1 MPTFKGGWEKAQGKG
16 AEGGERAEEKGRAS
30 VEDAPS
36 LCLLRRGL
44 FGDLE
49 RFPAHEPDEP
59 FRRACGA
66 PVAPCAGVFGHA
78 LGKQGLALGVHD
90 IVHKDK
96 GSPPDFAYPGVDMDQ
111 IVISGGPPV
120 AALGFAY
127 GQHDAEA
134 FHLGVAHAHIADV
147 LAAGT
152 LEKMQVFCV
161 IEVSHRVGLSV
172 GDAVGEPNIGSGKI
186 VHEQHPLLKVPQKR
200 GAGSAVLAAAVLALG
215 LLAGCTASLPVPA
228 PSVPSRNAA
237 GDLVPESDERAAMLA
252 GKVDRAG
259 QRLRSWKE
267 LAPALRASR
276 AHIAGREPGQVA
288 VAHGDVA
295 VTWGDVARTLDRL
308 EALLPRLDVEPG
320 LLAEQ
325 FRWVKLKDGAAFSG
339 YYEPVVKAS
348 RTRKPG
354 YTAPLYRVP
363 PDLRELNL
371 GNFKTELIGQR
382 IVYRLEKGKPVP
394 YYARAEIDGLD
405 GKPGVLRGRGLELAW
420 LSDPV
425 DAFFLQVQGS
435 GRLRFE
441 DGKEMPVRF
450 AGSNGKPY
458 LSIGRYLA
466 DQGEIPPGQV
476 SMQSIRQW
484 LRDHP
489 GSRDDL
495 LRRNQRYIFFRKGP
509 ESPSGSITSGPVGS
523 MGSPLSSMVS
533 LAVDRTTFPLGS
545 VLAFDVAI
553 PDPSAP
559 AGKGPVPTMPLFGIG
574 LAQDTGEAIKG
585 RRVDL
590 FCGKGARAAYVAGHL
605 NGPGEIWMLLAK

>member
-1 MPTFKGGWEKAQGKG
+1 MQEAAQPVQ
-16 AEGGERAEEKGRAS
+16 AAAAAVQTAPVEEAQQAPAQEEKK
-30 VEDAPS
+30 
-36 LCLLRRGL
+36 
-44 FGDLE
+44 
-49 RFPAHEPDEP
+49 DEP
-59 FRRACGA
+59 LT
-66 PVAPCAGVFGHA
+66 PVDAQDDSLNFDN
-78 LGKQGLALGVHD
+78 L
-90 IVHKDK
+90 
-96 GSPPDFAYPGVDMDQ
+96 SP
-111 IVISGGPPV
+111 
-120 AALGFAY
+120 
-127 GQHDAEA
+127 E
-134 FHLGVAHAHIADV
+134 
-147 LAAGT
+147 
-152 LEKMQVFCV
+152 
-161 IEVSHRVGLSV
+161 
-172 GDAVGEPNIGSGKI
+172 
-186 VHEQHPLLKVPQKR
+186 EQ
-200 GAGSAVLAAAVLALG
+200 AAVLA
-215 LLAGCTASLPVPA
+215 
-228 PSVPSRNAA
+228 
-237 GDLVPESDERAAMLA
+237 
-252 GKVDRAG
+252 GKLDRTG
-259 QRLRSWKE
+259 QRLHSWKE

-295 VTWGDVARTLDRL
+295 VTWGDVAKTLDRL
-308 EALLPRLDVEPG
+308 EALLPRLDAEPG
-320 LLAEQ
+320 LLAER

-371 GNFKTELIGQR
+371 GSFKSELIGQR
-382 IVYRLEKGKPVP
+382 VVYRMEKGKPVP
-394 YYARAEIDGLD
+394 YYTRAEIDGLD
-405 GKPGVLRGRGLELAW
+405 GRPGVLRGKGLELAW

-466 DQGEIPPGQV
+466 DQGEIPTGQV

-484 LRDHP
+484 LREHP
-489 GSRDDL
+489 ELRDDL

-509 ESPSGSITSGPVGS
+509 ETSSGSITSGPVGS

-545 VLAFDVAI
+545 VLAFDVNI
-553 PDPSAP
+553 PDPSSP
-559 AGKGPVPTMPLFGIG
+559 VEEGPVSTTPLFGIG

-590 FCGKGARAAYVAGHL
+590 FCGKGARAAYIAGHL

>member
-1 MPTFKGGWEKAQGKG
+1 MNDGRVCICYVDLNDGNKGK
-16 AEGGERAEEKGRAS
+16 
-30 VEDAPS
+30 
-36 LCLLRRGL
+36 
-44 FGDLE
+44 
-49 RFPAHEPDEP
+49 
-59 FRRACGA
+59 
-66 PVAPCAGVFGHA
+66 
-78 LGKQGLALGVHD
+78 
-90 IVHKDK
+90 
-96 GSPPDFAYPGVDMDQ
+96 
-111 IVISGGPPV
+111 
-120 AALGFAY
+120 
-127 GQHDAEA
+127 
-134 FHLGVAHAHIADV
+134 V
-147 LAAGT
+147 L
-152 LEKMQVFCV
+152 
-161 IEVSHRVGLSV
+161 I
-172 GDAVGEPNIGSGKI
+172 
-186 VHEQHPLLKVPQKR
+186 
-200 GAGSAVLAAAVLALG
+200 AAVD
-215 LLAGCTASLPVPA
+215 S
-228 PSVPSRNAA
+228 SN
-237 GDLVPESDERAAMLA
+237 
-252 GKVDRAG
+252 
-259 QRLRSWKE
+259 
-267 LAPALRASR
+267 
-276 AHIAGREPGQVA
+276 
-288 VAHGDVA
+288 A
-295 VTWGDVARTLDRL
+295 VTWGDVAKTLDRL
-308 EALLPRLDVEPG
+308 EALLPRLDAEPG
-320 LLAEQ
+320 LLAER

-371 GNFKTELIGQR
+371 GSFKSELIGQR
-382 IVYRLEKGKPVP
+382 VVYRMEKGKPVP
-394 YYARAEIDGLD
+394 YYTRAEIDGLD
-405 GKPGVLRGRGLELAW
+405 GRPGVLRGKGLELAW

-466 DQGEIPPGQV
+466 DQGEIPTGQV

-489 GSRDDL
+489 ELRDDL

-509 ESPSGSITSGPVGS
+509 ETSSGSITSGPVGS

-545 VLAFDVAI
+545 VLAFDVNI
-553 PDPSAP
+553 PDPSSP
-559 AGKGPVPTMPLFGIG
+559 VEEGPVSTTPLFGIG

-590 FCGKGARAAYVAGHL
+590 FCGKGARAAYIAGHL

>member
-1 MPTFKGGWEKAQGKG
+1 MYDGTPS
-16 AEGGERAEEKGRAS
+16 AS
-30 VEDAPS
+30 
-36 LCLLRRGL
+36 
-44 FGDLE
+44 
-49 RFPAHEPDEP
+49 
-59 FRRACGA
+59 
-66 PVAPCAGVFGHA
+66 
-78 LGKQGLALGVHD
+78 
-90 IVHKDK
+90 
-96 GSPPDFAYPGVDMDQ
+96 
-111 IVISGGPPV
+111 
-120 AALGFAY
+120 
-127 GQHDAEA
+127 
-134 FHLGVAHAHIADV
+134 
-147 LAAGT
+147 
-152 LEKMQVFCV
+152 
-161 IEVSHRVGLSV
+161 
-172 GDAVGEPNIGSGKI
+172 
-186 VHEQHPLLKVPQKR
+186 
-200 GAGSAVLAAAVLALG
+200 
-215 LLAGCTASLPVPA
+215 
-228 PSVPSRNAA
+228 
-237 GDLVPESDERAAMLA
+237 
-252 GKVDRAG
+252 
-259 QRLRSWKE
+259 
-267 LAPALRASR
+267 APALRASR

-295 VTWGDVARTLDRL
+295 VTWGDVAKTLDRL
-308 EALLPRLDVEPG
+308 EALLPRLDAEPG
-320 LLAEQ
+320 LLAER
-325 FRWVKLKDGAAFSG
+325 FRWVKLKDAFSG

-371 GNFKTELIGQR
+371 GSFKSELIGQR
-382 IVYRLEKGKPVP
+382 VVYRMEKGKPVP
-394 YYARAEIDGLD
+394 YYTRAEIDGLD
-405 GKPGVLRGRGLELAW
+405 GRPGVLRGKGLELAW

-425 DAFFLQVQGS
+425 AAFFLQVQGS

-466 DQGEIPPGQV
+466 DQGEIPTGQV

-489 GSRDDL
+489 ELRDDL

-509 ESPSGSITSGPVGS
+509 ETSSGSITSGPVGS

-545 VLAFDVAI
+545 VLAFDVNI
-553 PDPSAP
+553 PDPSSP
-559 AGKGPVPTMPLFGIG
+559 VEEGPVSTTPLFGIG

-590 FCGKGARAAYVAGHL
+590 FCGKGARAAYIAGHL

>member
-1 MPTFKGGWEKAQGKG
+1 M
-16 AEGGERAEEKGRAS
+16 
-30 VEDAPS
+30 
-36 LCLLRRGL
+36 
-44 FGDLE
+44 E
-49 RFPAHEPDEP
+49 RFPAHEFDEP
-59 FRRACGA
+59 FRWAHGA
-66 PVAPCAGVFGHA
+66 PVASGAGVFSHA

-90 IVHKDK
+90 IVHKDER
-96 GSPPDFAYPGVDMDQ
+96 GAPDFGYPRADMDQ
-111 IVISGGPPV
+111 IVIPGGPPV

-134 FHLGVAHAHIADV
+134 FDLRVTHAHLADV

-152 LEKMQVFCV
+152 FEEVQVFRV
-161 IEVSHRVGLSV
+161 IEIPHRIGFSI

-200 GAGSAVLAAAVLALG
+200 GAGTAALAAAVLALG
-215 LLAGCTASLPVPA
+215 LLAGKL
-228 PSVPSRNAA
+228 
-237 GDLVPESDERAAMLA
+237 
-252 GKVDRAG
+252 DRAG
-259 QRLRSWKE
+259 QRLHSWKE

-295 VTWGDVARTLDRL
+295 KTLDCL
-308 EALLPRLDVEPG
+308 EALLPRLDAEPG
-320 LLAEQ
+320 LLAER

-371 GNFKTELIGQR
+371 GSFKSELIGQR
-382 IVYRLEKGKPVP
+382 VVYRMEKGKPVP
-394 YYARAEIDGLD
+394 YYTRAEIDGLD
-405 GKPGVLRGRGLELAW
+405 GRPGVLRGKGLELAW

-441 DGKEMPVRF
+441 GGKEMPVRF

-466 DQGEIPPGQV
+466 DQGEIPTGQV

-484 LRDHP
+484 LREHP
-489 GSRDDL
+489 ELRDDL

-509 ESPSGSITSGPVGS
+509 ETSSGSITSGPVGS

-545 VLAFDVAI
+545 VLAFDVNI
-553 PDPSAP
+553 PDPSSP
-559 AGKGPVPTMPLFGIG
+559 VEEGPVSTTPLFGIG

-590 FCGKGARAAYVAGHL
+590 FCGKGARAAYIAGHL

>member
-1 MPTFKGGWEKAQGKG
+1 ME
-16 AEGGERAEEKGRAS
+16 
-30 VEDAPS
+30 
-36 LCLLRRGL
+36 GL

-66 PVAPCAGVFGHA
+66 PVAPGAGVLGHA

-96 GSPPDFAYPGVDMDQ
+96 RCPPDFGYPGVDMDE
-111 IVISGGPPV
+111 IVITGGPPV
-120 AALGFAY
+120 AALGFTY

-134 FHLGVAHAHIADV
+134 FHLRVAHAHAADV

-161 IEVSHRVGLSV
+161 IEVPHRVGLSV
-172 GDAVGEPNIGSGKI
+172 GDAVGKPNIGSGKI

-200 GAGSAVLAAAVLALG
+200 GAGTAVLAATVLALG

-228 PSVPSRNAA
+228 PSAPARSAA
-237 GDLVPESDERAAMLA
+237 GDLVPESDERAAELA

-259 QRLRSWKE
+259 QRLRSWKD

-276 AHIAGREPGQVA
+276 EHIAGRESGQVA

-308 EALLPRLDVEPG
+308 EALLPRL
-320 LLAEQ
+320 
-325 FRWVKLKDGAAFSG
+325 KDGAAFSG

-354 YTAPLYRVP
+354 YTAPLYKMP
-363 PDLRELNL
+363 PDLGELNL
-371 GNFKTELIGQR
+371 RGFKSELIGQR
-382 IVYRLEKGKPVP
+382 IVYRLDKGKPVP
-394 YYARAEIDGLD
+394 YYTRAEIDGLD
-405 GKPGVLRGRGLELAW
+405 GKPGVLRGKGLELAW
-420 LSDPV
+420 LADPV

-441 DGKEMPVRF
+441 DGREMPVRF

-489 GSRDDL
+489 ESRDDL
-495 LRRNQRYIFFRKGP
+495 LRRNQRYIFLRKGP

-545 VLAFDVAI
+545 VLAFDVNI
-553 PDPSAP
+553 PDPAAP
-559 AGKGPVPTMPLFGIG
+559 VGEGPVPTMPLFGIG

-590 FCGKGARAAYVAGHL
+590 FCGKGARASYIAGHL

>member
-1 MPTFKGGWEKAQGKG
+1 M
-16 AEGGERAEEKGRAS
+16 
-30 VEDAPS
+30 
-36 LCLLRRGL
+36 
-44 FGDLE
+44 
-49 RFPAHEPDEP
+49 
-59 FRRACGA
+59 
-66 PVAPCAGVFGHA
+66 
-78 LGKQGLALGVHD
+78 
-90 IVHKDK
+90 
-96 GSPPDFAYPGVDMDQ
+96 
-111 IVISGGPPV
+111 
-120 AALGFAY
+120 
-127 GQHDAEA
+127 
-134 FHLGVAHAHIADV
+134 
-147 LAAGT
+147 
-152 LEKMQVFCV
+152 
-161 IEVSHRVGLSV
+161 
-172 GDAVGEPNIGSGKI
+172 GEPNIGSGKI

-200 GAGSAVLAAAVLALG
+200 GAGTAALAAAVLALG
-215 LLAGCTASLPVPA
+215 LLAGCAAPLPA
-228 PSVPSRNAA
+228 PSAPVRDVA
-237 GDLVPESDERAAMLA
+237 GDLVPENDEQAAVLA
-252 GKVDRAG
+252 GKLDRTG
-259 QRLRSWKE
+259 QRLHSWKE

-295 VTWGDVARTLDRL
+295 VTWGDVAKTLDRL
-308 EALLPRLDVEPG
+308 EALLPRLDAEPG
-320 LLAEQ
+320 LLAER

-371 GNFKTELIGQR
+371 GSFKRELIGQR
-382 IVYRLEKGKPVP
+382 VVYRMEKGKPVP
-394 YYARAEIDGLD
+394 YYTRAEIDGLD
-405 GKPGVLRGRGLELAW
+405 GRPGVLRGKGLELAW

-466 DQGEIPPGQV
+466 DQGEIPTGQV

-484 LRDHP
+484 LREHP
-489 GSRDDL
+489 ELRDDL

-509 ESPSGSITSGPVGS
+509 ETSSGSITSGPVGS

-545 VLAFDVAI
+545 VLAFDVNI
-553 PDPSAP
+553 PDPSSP
-559 AGKGPVPTMPLFGIG
+559 VEEGPVSTTPLFGIG

-590 FCGKGARAAYVAGHL
+590 FCGKGARAAYIAGHL

>member
-1 MPTFKGGWEKAQGKG
+1 MF
-16 AEGGERAEEKGRAS
+16 S
-30 VEDAPS
+30 
-36 LCLLRRGL
+36 
-44 FGDLE
+44 
-49 RFPAHEPDEP
+49 
-59 FRRACGA
+59 
-66 PVAPCAGVFGHA
+66 HA

-90 IVHKDK
+90 IVHKDER
-96 GSPPDFAYPGVDMDQ
+96 GASDFGYPRADMDQ
-111 IVISGGPPV
+111 IVIPGGPPV
-120 AALGFAY
+120 AAPGFAY

-134 FHLGVAHAHIADV
+134 FDLRVTHAHLADV

-152 LEKMQVFCV
+152 FEEVQVFRV
-161 IEVSHRVGLSV
+161 IEIPHRIGFSI
-172 GDAVGEPNIGSGKI
+172 GNAVGEPNIGSGKI

-200 GAGSAVLAAAVLALG
+200 GAGTAVLAAAVLALG
-215 LLAGCTASLPVPA
+215 LLAGCAAPLPA
-228 PSVPSRNAA
+228 PSAPVRDVA
-237 GDLVPESDERAAMLA
+237 GDLVPENDEQAAVLA
-252 GKVDRAG
+252 GKLDRAG
-259 QRLRSWKE
+259 QRLHSWRE

-295 VTWGDVARTLDRL
+295 VTWGDVAKTLDRL
-308 EALLPRLDVEPG
+308 EALLPRLDAEPG
-320 LLAEQ
+320 LLAER

-371 GNFKTELIGQR
+371 GSFKSELIGQR
-382 IVYRLEKGKPVP
+382 VVYRMEKGKPVP
-394 YYARAEIDGLD
+394 YYTRAEIDGLD
-405 GKPGVLRGRGLELAW
+405 GRPGVLRGKGLELAW

-466 DQGEIPPGQV
+466 DQGEIPTGQV

-489 GSRDDL
+489 ELRDDL

-509 ESPSGSITSGPVGS
+509 ETSSGSITSGPVGS

-545 VLAFDVAI
+545 VLAFDVNI
-553 PDPSAP
+553 PDPSSP
-559 AGKGPVPTMPLFGIG
+559 VDEGPVSTTPLFGIG
-574 LAQDTGEAIKG
+574 LAQDTGEAIRG

-590 FCGKGARAAYVAGHL
+590 FCGKGARAAYIAGHL